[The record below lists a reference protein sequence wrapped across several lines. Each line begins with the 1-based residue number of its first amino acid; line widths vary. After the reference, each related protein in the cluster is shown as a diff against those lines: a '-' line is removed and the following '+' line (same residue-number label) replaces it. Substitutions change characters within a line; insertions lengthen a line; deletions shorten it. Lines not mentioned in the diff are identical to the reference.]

1 MLAFVASRAPAIRES
16 LGLVLGAG
24 VVVLLVGLLNRDYE
38 PCPPGG
44 RLWIP
49 PSAPPG
55 TSVSCGG
62 MDPTPWLRSG
72 VALCGVGLI
81 AYVAARHLRTRSG
94 FSPRKP
100 AA

>member
-44 RLWIP
+44 LSIP
-49 PSAPPG
+49 PGAPPG

-62 MDPTPWLRSG
+62 SDPAPSF
-72 VALCGVGLI
+72 A
-81 AYVAARHLRTRSG
+81 SG
-94 FSPRKP
+94 FTLRALALVAFFALRVVERLRGGVRSS
-100 AA
+100 